1 MNNIY
6 YNKTTQHPTG
16 FYLLSPAEGR
26 GLIEKDEDGHDRSAE
41 NKVLL
46 VRETSCGIVT
56 KQKLQKISFS
66 VAKKKKELFMEK
78 KNPWRII

>member
-56 KQKLQKISFS
+56 K
-66 VAKKKKELFMEK
+66 
-78 KNPWRII
+78 